1 MVTGGES
8 ERIGDIVKQHRART
22 VFNEQFASGEM
33 LSSLQCGL
41 RSLSTD
47 ETEVKAALIGLG
59 DQPQVQAG
67 CVRQICETFH
77 TQPARL
83 IVPSFEMRR
92 GHPWLVERSLW
103 SELLEL
109 MPPQSPRDF
118 LNLHAAEILY
128 VEMDTAEH
136 PRRPGYPAGLPES
149 RPQFMINSFA
159 IPSNEKHNMMYKIVA
174 FSSNLEPISCVAS
187 MRRISIRYPCGDP

>member
-1 MVTGGES
+1 MIAAVILAAGESRRMGQPKMLLPWGNGTILGQVISTYQEAGLEDILVVTGGES
-8 ERIGDIVKQHRART
+8 ERIGDIAKQHRART
-22 VFNEQFASGEM
+22 VFNEQFSSGEM

-41 RSLSTD
+41 WSLSTD
-47 ETEVKAALIGLG
+47 EAEVEAALIGLG

-67 CVRQICETFH
+67 SVRQICETFR

-83 IVPSFEMRR
+83 IVPSFKMRR

-103 SELLEL
+103 SELLAL

-128 VEMDTAEH
+128 VEMDTASILADLDT
-136 PRRPGYPAGLPES
+136 PQDYQNARPKP
-149 RPQFMINSFA
+149 
-159 IPSNEKHNMMYKIVA
+159 
-174 FSSNLEPISCVAS
+174 
-187 MRRISIRYPCGDP
+187 

>member
-1 MVTGGES
+1 MIAAVILAAGESRRMGRPKMLLPWGNGTVLGQVISTYQEAGLDDILVVIGGES

-22 VFNEQFASGEM
+22 VFNEQFSSGEM

-47 ETEVKAALIGLG
+47 QTEVEAALIGLG
-59 DQPQVQAG
+59 DQPQVQAR
-67 CVRQICETFH
+67 CVRQICEIFRTK
-77 TQPARL
+77 PARL

-103 SELLEL
+103 SELLAL

-128 VEMDTAEH
+128 VEMDTASILADLDT
-136 PRRPGYPAGLPES
+136 PQDYQNARPKP
-149 RPQFMINSFA
+149 
-159 IPSNEKHNMMYKIVA
+159 
-174 FSSNLEPISCVAS
+174 
-187 MRRISIRYPCGDP
+187 